1 MKRYILTA
9 IWGLLAIFF
18 ASMSLVI
25 LSLIESDDSILSV
38 FSSACLLIYSLVL
51 SNFFDAIRFLRHS
64 KDQLKQEDD
73 IEDK

>member
-18 ASMSLVI
+18 ASMSVVS
-25 LSLIESDDSILSV
+25 LSLIESDDSILAV
-38 FSSACLLIYSLVL
+38 FSSAFLLIYSLVL